1 MGHISVLSVMSVFN
15 SPQENTMPNTTANF
29 TVIETKSAVQT
40 EALGRRLAAV
50 LPPGAVVTLYGNLG
64 AGKTVL
70 ARGVA
75 RGMGITE
82 PVTSPTFAIVQ
93 EYRAP
98 HDRWFYHL
106 DLYRI
111 RDDADALAFGIE
123 EYLFNPASVTVVE
136 WPERIP
142 GLLADTGPDGKSAA
156 DLVFPI
162 HIESLD
168 ETHRRFKLPAG
179 LELPPA

>member
-1 MGHISVLSVMSVFN
+1 MTTSSTNQHIV
-15 SPQENTMPNTTANF
+15 
-29 TVIETKSAVQT
+29 ETSGAEET
-40 EALGRRLAAV
+40 EVLGRRLAAV
-50 LPPGAVVTLYGNLG
+50 LPPGAVLTLYGNLG

-70 ARGVA
+70 ARGIA
-75 RGMGITE
+75 RGLGVTE

-98 HDRWFYHL
+98 GGRWFYHL

-123 EYLFNPASVTVVE
+123 EYLFNPAAVTVVE

-142 GLLADTGPDGKSAA
+142 GLLADAGPDGRPAA
-156 DLVFPI
+156 ERLFPV

-168 ETHRRFKLPAG
+168 ESRRRFRLPAA
-179 LELPPA
+179 LKPLSATDCERNV

>member
-1 MGHISVLSVMSVFN
+1 
-15 SPQENTMPNTTANF
+15 MPNTSSHSTI
-29 TVIETKSAVQT
+29 IETKNADQT
-40 EALGRRLAAV
+40 EALGRRLAAI
-50 LPPGAVVTLYGNLG
+50 LPPGAVITLYGNLG
-64 AGKTVL
+64 AGKSVL
-70 ARGVA
+70 ARGIA

-111 RDDADALAFGIE
+111 RNDADALAFGIE
-123 EYLFNPASVTVVE
+123 EYLFNPAAITVIE

-142 GLLADTGPDGKSAA
+142 GLLADVGPDGKPAA
-156 DLVFPI
+156 ELVVPI

-179 LELPPA
+179 LVQPFLARQKNAANEAPATNCERNV